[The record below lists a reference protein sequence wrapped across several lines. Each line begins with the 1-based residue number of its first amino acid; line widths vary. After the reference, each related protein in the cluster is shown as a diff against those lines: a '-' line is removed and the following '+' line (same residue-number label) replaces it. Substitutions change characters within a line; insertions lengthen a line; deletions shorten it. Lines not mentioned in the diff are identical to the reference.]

1 MTHLY
6 TLTGTGKPGSEYCH
20 NMNTRPFLAVTAL
33 LLALALTTGCGKKE
47 DAKAATQV
55 AARVNADEITVHQV
69 NYFLAR
75 SQNVTPEV
83 APQAKREILDRLI
96 DQHLARQKAIE
107 NKLDRSPDVMQ
118 AIEAAKSEI
127 LARAYLEQLAAT
139 VPKPASWETH
149 KYYLEHPELFAQRRL
164 FDLEEFTFVAKGD
177 VAAGLREQSSKAR
190 SMQEIA
196 DWLRSRGVNFVA
208 NRGVR
213 AAEQISLENLPKV
226 HAMKGG
232 EIQLI
237 DAGGGRF
244 QVIRVVAS
252 KADPVDEAT
261 ATARIQQFLFNRRSS
276 EVTAKEMK
284 QIKEQAK
291 IEYVGEFAGG
301 ASAAEAKVK
310 AEAEAKAKAL
320 AEAKAKAEVEAQAR
334 SEELSKERSRK

>member
-20 NMNTRPFLAVTAL
+20 NMNTRPFLLFTAL

-75 SQNVTPEV
+75 TQNVTPEG
-83 APQAKREILDRLI
+83 AAQAKREILDRLI
-96 DQHLARQKAIE
+96 DQHLARQQAIE

-127 LARAYLEQLAAT
+127 LARAYQEQIAAAL
-139 VPKPASWETH
+139 PKPAPWETQ
-149 KYYLEHPELFAQRRL
+149 KYYSEHPELFAQRRL
-164 FDLEEFTFVAKGD
+164 FELEEFVFVAKGE

-190 SMQEIA
+190 SMQQIA
-196 DWLRSRGVNFVA
+196 DWLKSQGVKFVA

-226 HAMKGG
+226 QAMKQG
-232 EIQLI
+232 EIQLFE
-237 DAGGGRF
+237 AGGGRF

-261 ATARIQQFLFNRRSS
+261 ATPRIRQFLFKRRSS
-276 EVTAKEMK
+276 EVIAKEMK

-301 ASAAEAKVK
+301 AAAEEAKVK

-320 AEAKAKAEVEAQAR
+320 AEAQRLAR
-334 SEELSKERSRK
+334 EKELR